1 MELRVIGNITYLE
14 ALQLDKR
21 YIPEDRLPNGVM
33 QDKAVQVSSY
43 LRNISKTFVEIE
55 KGNVFRGRD
64 NSHLRVN
71 QKHHLALMFN
81 RFGLVWTLALPS

>member
-43 LRNISKTFVEIE
+43 LRNISKTFVEI
-55 KGNVFRGRD
+55 
-64 NSHLRVN
+64 
-71 QKHHLALMFN
+71 
-81 RFGLVWTLALPS
+81 